1 MDATVDS
8 HAAEVLSEVWVWLC
22 DVSQPYCTTSKMLM
36 STREIGCPMLV
47 DETTL
52 DHPQDPIR
60 MKFSCHSPV
69 KLVDHIMLF
78 VTDKASRSW
87 WKLKQASA
95 LNQTNP
101 HPHLHTLTIMAMTK
115 VMLRVLMKKGKDR
128 LDAVDTTTSRE
139 TRTRTPWI
147 PGGQWKWTL
156 INGN

>member
-22 DVSQPYCTTSKMLM
+22 DVSMLM

-52 DHPQDPIR
+52 DHTQDPIR
-60 MKFSCHSPV
+60 MKFGCHSPV

-87 WKLKQASA
+87 WNLKQASA

-115 VMLRVLMKKGKDR
+115 VMLRVLMKKGKDG

-139 TRTRTPWI
+139 TRTRTPWT
-147 PGGQWKWTL
+147 PGGQWK
-156 INGN
+156 IGRAHV